1 MSGADDK
8 PTTTQEQL
16 ALPTATLD
24 KYKAAAQVVANALQ
38 ALIPKLVD
46 GANIVELC
54 NEGDKLIEQ
63 GTAKLYNKVKG
74 IPKGL
79 AFPTTL
85 SVNSV
90 LQNFSPVP
98 TDTESEKTLKAN
110 DVVKV
115 CMGAHIDGFPIISA
129 ETVVVSSETITDV
142 RANLLQAA
150 YQAGE
155 AAIRAVKP
163 GAKNWEVT
171 EAIKKVLAEYDS
183 AGIKGIEGVLSHQFE
198 QNNIEA
204 KKGIVATPSLQQRA
218 DSDNSY
224 TFEEGEV
231 YGLNLFVT
239 NSTESNKFKTA
250 DTSRTTVFQKTT
262 SSYALKMK
270 ASRATFSEIS
280 KKAGSFPFTLR
291 VLEDEVKARMGV
303 RECVS
308 HGLLKSYDIITTEKS
323 TDLSAQAFITFA
335 VTKTGVARLS
345 LPSTY
350 FDADKI
356 KSDVQVSEEVKAL
369 ITKSLKPKPTK
380 TKKAAAD
387 QTKA

>member
-1 MSGADDK
+1 MSGAEDK
-8 PTTTQEQL
+8 PQEQL

-24 KYKAAAQVVANALQ
+24 KYKAAAQVVSNALQ
-38 ALIPKLVD
+38 GLIPKLVD

-54 NEGDKLIEQ
+54 NQGDKLVEE

-115 CMGAHIDGFPIISA
+115 VLGAHIDGYPIIAA
-129 ETVVVSSETITDV
+129 ETVVVSPPSTPISDV

-163 GAKNWEVT
+163 GSKNWEVT
-171 EAIKKVLAEYDS
+171 EAIKKVLAEYEG
-183 AGIKGIEGVLSHQFE
+183 AGIKGVEGVLSHQFE

-204 KKGIVATPSLQQRA
+204 KKGIVAVPSHQQRA

-231 YGLNLFVT
+231 YGLNVIVT
-239 NSTESNKFKTA
+239 NGESNKFKTA
-250 DTSRTTVFQKTT
+250 DTSRTTVFQKT
-262 SSYALKMK
+262 SSTYALKMK

-308 HGLLKSYDIITTEKS
+308 HGLLKSYDLTTTEKS

-350 FDADKI
+350 FSEDRV
-356 KSDVQVSEEVKAL
+356 KSDVQVSDEVKTMV
-369 ITKSLKPKPTK
+369 TKSLKPKPTK
-380 TKKAAAD
+380 AKKAAAE
-387 QTKA
+387 TKA